1 MYRLLRGRGLP
12 HIKLRGDVTVTTSP
26 VLDSPKTPRVWRLP
40 GVYRP
45 QEDSFLLARALHD
58 AGGAQDAKVLDFCT
72 GSGFL
77 AIAAARAG
85 AGAVTALDIS
95 RRAVLTARANALS
108 RRLPISV
115 VRGSLDVAVE
125 HGPFDVV
132 LSNPPYVPVDG
143 EVEDPRWD
151 AGPDGRSVLDPL
163 CDSLPTLL
171 SPNGFALLV
180 HSEFTG
186 VDETLERVQAAGLA
200 GSGVARERIPF
211 GPVLQR
217 RLSYLQEA
225 ELARRNVDSEEVV
238 VIRAARV

>member
-1 MYRLLRGRGLP
+1 M
-12 HIKLRGDVTVTTSP
+12 
-26 VLDSPKTPRVWRLP
+26 WRLP

-45 QEDSFLLARALHD
+45 QEDSFLLARALRD

-115 VRGSLDVAVE
+115 LRGSLDVAVE

-132 LSNPPYVPVDG
+132 LSNPPYVPDNG
-143 EVEDPRWD
+143 QSNEDPRWD

-163 CDSLPTLL
+163 CDSLPQLL
-171 SPNGFALLV
+171 SPRGFALLV

-186 VDETLERVQAAGLA
+186 VDETLERVRAAGLS
-200 GSGVARERIPF
+200 GSVVARERIPF

-217 RLSYLQEA
+217 RLSYLQEV
-225 ELARRNVDSEEVV
+225 ELAQQGIDTEEVV
-238 VIRAARV
+238 VIRAGRHWE

>member
-1 MYRLLRGRGLP
+1 ME
-12 HIKLRGDVTVTTSP
+12 LRGDASVTTSP
-26 VLDSPKTPRVWRLP
+26 VLDRPNKPRVWRLP

-58 AGGAQDAKVLDFCT
+58 AGGAHDAKVLDFCT

-77 AIAAARAG
+77 AITAAKAG

-115 VRGSLDVAVE
+115 LRGSLDVAVE

-143 EVEDPRWD
+143 EGKDPRWD

-171 SPNGFALLV
+171 SPDGFALLV

-186 VDETLERVQAAGLA
+186 VEETLERVHAAGLA
-200 GSGVARERIPF
+200 GSVVARERIPF
-211 GPVLQR
+211 GPVLQS
-217 RLSYLQEA
+217 RLSYLQEV
-225 ELARRNVDSEEVV
+225 ELAQSGADSEEVV
-238 VIRAARV
+238 VIRAARI